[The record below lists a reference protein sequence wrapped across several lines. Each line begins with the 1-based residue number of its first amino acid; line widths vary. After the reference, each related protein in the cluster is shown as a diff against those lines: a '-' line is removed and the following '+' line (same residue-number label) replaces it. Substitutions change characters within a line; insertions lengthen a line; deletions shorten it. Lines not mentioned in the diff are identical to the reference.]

1 MINNL
6 SNFVLLCQNYNHKR
20 PETFARTAISK
31 TIFQET
37 RNQPST

>member
-6 SNFVLLCQNYNHKR
+6 SNFVLLSKLYYKR
-20 PETFARTAISK
+20 LETFARTAICK